1 MRYSVRLV
9 SWSGQLGCVHN
20 QTMVSD
26 KVFFTMVKPV
36 YTLTEKVKEHLLHSK
51 SSDMGDL
58 GCFLKLCV
66 YLLFCGREGMCAQVA
81 AKTRRRHPSLWSW
94 SYRQYV
100 SLVLFF
106 SGFVC
111 LFLNMLRTNL
121 GLLQEEHS

>member
-1 MRYSVRLV
+1 M

-20 QTMVSD
+20 QTTVSD

-94 SYRQYV
+94 TYRQYV

-111 LFLNMLRTNL
+111 LFLNMLITNL
-121 GLLQEEHS
+121 GLLREEHS